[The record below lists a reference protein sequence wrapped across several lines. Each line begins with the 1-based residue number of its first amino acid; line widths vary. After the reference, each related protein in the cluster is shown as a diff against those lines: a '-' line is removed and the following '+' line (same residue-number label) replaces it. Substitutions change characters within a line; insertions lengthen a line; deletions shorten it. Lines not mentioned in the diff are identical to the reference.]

1 MNNLTDLLHILACQK
16 NHATDMM
23 AILDRHEGVCYY
35 YLENDIADGDKLPD
49 HALWMD
55 NVVKFN
61 ISMGF
66 ENDSQALEFIKEVL
80 KISHQIQNLAK
91 GDKGRLA
98 FIKSLINV

>member
-1 MNNLTDLLHILACQK
+1 MSNLTDLLHILACQQ

-23 AILDRHEGVCYY
+23 EIVDRKSNTCYY
-35 YLENDIADGDKLPD
+35 YLENDVADGDFLQD
-49 HALWMD
+49 HTLWRN
-55 NVVKFN
+55 NVEKFN

-66 ENDSQALEFIKEVL
+66 KDDGQALEFIKEVL